1 MRLNLI
7 NNGILLE
14 FRSVARI
21 VRWDEYADDYDPWVT
36 ADQADQV
43 AKESGIRISR
53 NKELLFI
60 ALNSD
65 DVVGAVW
72 AALVPDE
79 IGTAFDFDVAVH
91 PKYRTGRLGLEL
103 IDAALGDF
111 EAHQAD
117 DPNMFVRVHVVNP
130 KLVRVLERKY
140 GFEIEQ
146 QYGDGQAFMV
156 YHG

>member
-1 MRLNLI
+1 MRLSLI

-14 FRSVARI
+14 FRNVARI
-21 VRWDEYADDYDPWVT
+21 VGWDEYADDYDPWIT

-43 AKESGIRISR
+43 ADLSGIRISR

-60 ALNSD
+60 ALNDSD

-72 AALVPDE
+72 AASIPE
-79 IGTAFDFDVAVH
+79 EEENIFDFDVAVH
-91 PKYRTGRLGLEL
+91 PKYRTGLLGLEL
-103 IDAALGDF
+103 IEAAIEYYKSD
-111 EAHQAD
+111 EMTTAI
-117 DPNMFVRVHVVNP
+117 RVHVVNP

-140 GFEIEQ
+140 GFDIEQ
-146 QYGDGQAFMV
+146 TYGDGQAFMV